1 MFSNEIK
8 KEMKVAL
15 REAKKQIV
23 EDMKRRQALINR
35 KTDFSML
42 EQFIQSVNS
51 NPDLKITFTTSDG
64 TTVELQTVKERKKT
78 YTEILGEMN
87 E

>member
-1 MFSNEIK
+1 MFNNEIK
-8 KEMKVAL
+8 KEMRAAL
-15 REAKKQIV
+15 KEARKQIV

-64 TTVELQTVKERKKT
+64 TTVELQTTKEHKKT

-87 E
+87 

>member
-1 MFSNEIK
+1 MFNSEVRKEIRATL
-8 KEMKVAL
+8 KEA
-15 REAKKQIV
+15 RKQIV
-23 EDMKRRQALINR
+23 EDMKRRQTLINR

>member
-1 MFSNEIK
+1 MFNTEIK
-8 KEMKVAL
+8 KEMKAAL
-15 REAKKQIV
+15 KEARKQIV

-42 EQFIQSVNS
+42 EQFIQSVNA

-87 E
+87 

>member
-1 MFSNEIK
+1 MFNTEIK
-8 KEMKVAL
+8 KEMRAAL
-15 REAKKQIV
+15 KEARKQIV

-35 KTDFSML
+35 NTDFSML
-42 EQFIQSVNS
+42 EQFIQSVNA

-87 E
+87 

>member
-1 MFSNEIK
+1 MFNSEVRKEIRATL
-8 KEMKVAL
+8 KEA
-15 REAKKQIV
+15 RKQIV
-23 EDMKRRQALINR
+23 EDMKRRQTLINR

-64 TTVELQTVKERKKT
+64 TTVELKTVK
-78 YTEILGEMN
+78 
-87 E
+87 

>member
-1 MFSNEIK
+1 MYSKEIRKELKETLKNAK
-8 KEMKVAL
+8 KE
-15 REAKKQIV
+15 IV
-23 EDMKRRQALINR
+23 EDMKRREALINR
-35 KTDFSML
+35 KTDFAML
-42 EQFIQSVNS
+42 EQFIQSINT

-64 TTVELQTVKERKKT
+64 TTVSLETVKERKKT

>member
-1 MFSNEIK
+1 MFDNEIK
-8 KEMKVAL
+8 KEMRKAMKDAK
-15 REAKKQIV
+15 RELV
-23 EDMKRRQALINR
+23 ENMKRRQTLINR

-51 NPDLKITFTTSDG
+51 NPGLVIKFTTADG
-64 TTVELQTVKERKKT
+64 TTVELKTVVERKKT

>member
-8 KEMKVAL
+8 KEMKAAL
-15 REAKKQIV
+15 KEARKQIV
-23 EDMKRRQALINR
+23 EDMKRRQALINK

>member
-1 MFSNEIK
+1 MFNTEIK
-8 KEMKVAL
+8 KEMRAAL
-15 REAKKQIV
+15 KEARNQIV

-64 TTVELQTVKERKKT
+64 TTVELQTIKERKKT

>member
-1 MFSNEIK
+1 MINTEIK
-8 KEMKVAL
+8 KEMRAAL
-15 REAKKQIV
+15 KEARNQIV

-64 TTVELQTVKERKKT
+64 TTVELQTIKERKKT

>member
-1 MFSNEIK
+1 MYSKEIRKELKETLKNAK
-8 KEMKVAL
+8 KE
-15 REAKKQIV
+15 IV

-35 KTDFSML
+35 KTDFAML
-42 EQFIQSVNS
+42 EQFIQSINT

-64 TTVELQTVKERKKT
+64 TTVRLETVKERKKT

>member
-1 MFSNEIK
+1 MRAAL
-8 KEMKVAL
+8 KEA
-15 REAKKQIV
+15 RNQIV

-78 YTEILGEMN
+78 YTEILGEMD
-87 E
+87 